1 MVSVIIP
8 VYNTDKYLKRCIE
21 SVLGQT
27 YKNIEII
34 LVNDGSTDTS
44 GEICDQYSLV
54 DSRVHVIHQKNQG
67 VSIARIH
74 GYEKSAGQFITFVDS
89 DDTIDERMVEV
100 LVKTQQDT
108 LTEMVVCQFKHIN
121 NNNEEGVRIV
131 RPEPGF
137 YDRKDI
143 ISLLAT
149 NALYDVK
156 YQRAGVSFELW
167 GKLYQR
173 DILRLALQE
182 GIGIWFEEDM
192 LITLKIMY
200 HLNSMV
206 VLSDPFYLY
215 YERIGQATK
224 SYKVDIAKNFLKTL
238 EKIQEIDHA
247 GYLKKQLPLRIIVE
261 SSRILSICERQ
272 SEGRE
277 KFKCVFQELTMHPL
291 FNKMLL
297 AVTQYENSIDRLKC
311 FLLIHKWRILYF
323 MLLRLKHKLGKV

>member
-34 LVNDGSTDTS
+34 LVDDGSTDTS
-44 GEICDQYSLV
+44 GEICDQYSLA

-74 GYEKSAGQFITFVDS
+74 GYKKSVGQFITFVDS
-89 DDTIDERMVEV
+89 DDMIDERMVEV
-100 LVKTQQDT
+100 LVKNQQDT
-108 LTEMVVCQFKHIN
+108 LSEMIICQCKRITSEN
-121 NNNEEGVRIV
+121 KDGSCIV
-131 RPEPGF
+131 RPKPGL
-137 YDRKDI
+137 YHRKDI
-143 ISLLAT
+143 ISLLSQ
-149 NALYDVK
+149 NALYDAK
-156 YQRAGVSFELW
+156 YRRAGMPFELW
-167 GKLYQR
+167 GKLYRR
-173 DILRLALQE
+173 DILKMALAE

-206 VLSDPFYLY
+206 VLSDPFYVY
-215 YERIGQATK
+215 YEREGQATK
-224 SYKVDIAKNFLKTL
+224 SYKADITKNFLQTL
-238 EKIQEIDHA
+238 ERLQGIDHA
-247 GYLKKQLPLRIIVE
+247 GYMKDQLPYRAIVE

-277 KFKCVFQELTMHPL
+277 KFNCAFQELITNSL

-297 AVTQYENSIDRLKC
+297 DVSRYENIIERLKC
-311 FLLIHKWRILYF
+311 FLLIHKWGSLYF
-323 MLLRLKHKLGKV
+323 TLLRVKHKW